1 MDMDIYRKVKN
12 FVEKAGTTLE
22 KITVKDFSLFLK
34 ANNLKFEDILKG
46 ESKWNVC
53 VVKKWSL

>member
-1 MDMDIYRKVKN
+1 MDMDIYRKIKN

-46 ESKWNVC
+46 ESK
-53 VVKKWSL
+53 